1 METEKYGLE
10 RNENGKFLP
19 GNRAAAERG
28 PNKVSTKVKQSLIQF
43 LENNIDSVQ
52 ESFNSL
58 KHLEKLQFIANI
70 LPYVV
75 PKMSQSESNTKL
87 SGGIT
92 IRWTEP
98 RLLDSGNKGS
108 NGELHSVQKGLPDN
122 LQPGG
127 HEVG

>member
-1 METEKYGLE
+1 MEEYGLE

-28 PNKVSTKVKQSLIQF
+28 PNKVSSKVKQSLIKF
-43 LENNIDSVQ
+43 LEDNIDSVQ
-52 ESFNSL
+52 ESFDNL
-58 KHLEKLQFIANI
+58 KHIEKLQFIANI
-70 LPYVV
+70 LPYIV

-98 RLLDSGNKGS
+98 GLLHPRNKGS
-108 NGELHSVQKGLPDN
+108 NGELYSIQTGLPDN